1 MENKISR
8 AQEIENII
16 DRLQTA
22 KDYAEKAVDNAAIAV
37 AEAKE
42 AETYAIEAR
51 DQIDTAI
58 EELHEEIN
66 NVENSTEK

>member
-1 MENKISR
+1 MSK

-22 KDYAEKAVDNAAIAV
+22 KDYAEKAVDNAGIALN
-37 AEAKE
+37 EARE
-42 AETYAIEAR
+42 AEIYAIEAK
-51 DQIDTAI
+51 DHIDTAI

-66 NVENSTEK
+66 NVENSTEKSSK

>member
-1 MENKISR
+1 MSR

-37 AEAKE
+37 AEARE
-42 AETYAIEAR
+42 AEIYAIEAR
-51 DQIDTAI
+51 DHIDNVKI
-58 EELHEEIN
+58 LVNSVEQEIN
-66 NVENSTEK
+66 DD